1 MEDIAL
7 LTDADEDV
15 EDKDNADKVSL
26 MTVHAAKGLEFPYVY
41 VVGLEE
47 NLFPSQMALNSRSD
61 LEEERR
67 LFYVAITRAE
77 KKLTVSYSQS
87 RYKYGNLFQCEPS
100 RFLEEIDEDLL
111 EKPQEN
117 KPAKKV
123 NLTEDFPW
131 GGGSSFKKKTSAS
144 TSPSKTPTPPAAKV
158 IPANLKKINTNES
171 GITQNV
177 ESIGDYVLGCKVEHD
192 KFGTGEITKL
202 EGISPNEKATIV
214 FEEIGEKVLILRFAK
229 LRIVGN

>member
-100 RFLEEIDEDLL
+100 RFLDEIDEDLL
-111 EKPQEN
+111 EKPKEN

-123 NLTEDFPW
+123 NLTEVFPW
-131 GGGSSFKKKTSAS
+131 GGGSSFKKNTGAS
-144 TSPSKTPTPPAAKV
+144 PHESKTPAPASPKV
-158 IPANLKKINTNES
+158 IPGNLKKINTS
-171 GITQNV
+171 GSTQNV

-229 LRIVGN
+229 LRIVES

>member
-7 LTDADEDV
+7 LTDADEDAD
-15 EDKDNADKVSL
+15 DKDNADKVSL

-47 NLFPSQMALNSRSD
+47 NLFPSQMALNSRED

-100 RFLEEIDEDLL
+100 RFLEEIDEELL
-111 EKPQEN
+111 DKPKEN
-117 KPAKKV
+117 KPVKKANV
-123 NLTEDFPW
+123 TEDFPW
-131 GGGSSFKKKTSAS
+131 GGGSTLRKSSGTAVVPPKS
-144 TSPSKTPTPPAAKV
+144 TPPQV
-158 IPANLKKINTNES
+158 IPSNLKKINTS
-171 GITQNV
+171 SDSISQNV
-177 ESIGDYVLGCKVEHD
+177 ESIGDFVLGCRVEHE
-192 KFGTGEITKL
+192 KFGQGEITKL
-202 EGISPNEKATIV
+202 EGSSPNEKATIQ
-214 FEEIGEKVLILRFAK
+214 FENAGEKTLILRFAK
-229 LRIVGN
+229 LKIV